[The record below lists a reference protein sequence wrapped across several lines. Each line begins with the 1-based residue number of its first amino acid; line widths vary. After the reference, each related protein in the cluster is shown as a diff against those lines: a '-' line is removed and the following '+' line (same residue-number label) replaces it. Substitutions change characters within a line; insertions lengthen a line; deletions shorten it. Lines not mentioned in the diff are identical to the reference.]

1 MAPFKDYYKILQ
13 VDPSAELDIIEVAF
27 RRLSKLYYPI
37 PGRNT
42 EEKFKEITEAHSV
55 LKDPIKREKYD
66 NEYKKFYT
74 PKPKPEVDKNYI
86 LFKDV
91 TPGEIK
97 TDSFI
102 LRNSGGNYENIDVS
116 VQTPNSWLKIIGVNS
131 LDPNQSDELPLKINI
146 EATVDEWGKDYD
158 EYIVVKLDDEE
169 IKIKVELNTR
179 YDEIYNRFTSK
190 VIKKSKPLKKILI
203 PIAVVFIILLISVFG
218 IIYFKYYS
226 NNSSTST
233 ISTTIIESSPVLA
246 VVNAA
251 SIKQNA
257 VDTYV
262 EFLKNQEPT
271 SVPADDTPEF
281 KTLQTNILD
290 SLIVLNVLE
299 NYGNKNNFKVTQKEI
314 DDAYQNIVKNYPSES
329 DLEKDL
335 VAKKIS
341 KNFLMDQIKS
351 QVLRDK
357 IFTDVTKNVTVT
369 DAEVKKYY
377 DDNKETLFKVPEQ
390 IQVSHILIK
399 FNVPEGQE
407 LTEQLKK
414 EAYDKIKAVQE
425 KLKSGEDFAAL
436 AKSYSEDTASKENG
450 GDIGLISAGQT
461 IKEFEDAAF
470 ALKVGEVSD
479 IVETTYGYHLIKVTD
494 HKDAYIKDFS
504 EVTDTI
510 KSYLL
515 NSKQTGEWEKF
526 ISDLIIK
533 TNIKYTTDLKG
544 ALLDINKK

>member
-1 MAPFKDYYKILQ
+1 MNEDNNEKKDFKKI
-13 VDPSAELDIIEVAF
+13 
-27 RRLSKLYYPI
+27 Y
-37 PGRNT
+37 
-42 EEKFKEITEAHSV
+42 H
-55 LKDPIKREKYD
+55 
-66 NEYKKFYT
+66 
-74 PKPKPEVDKNYI
+74 
-86 LFKDV
+86 
-91 TPGEIK
+91 
-97 TDSFI
+97 
-102 LRNSGGNYENIDVS
+102 
-116 VQTPNSWLKIIGVNS
+116 W
-131 LDPNQSDELPLKINI
+131 
-146 EATVDEWGKDYD
+146 
-158 EYIVVKLDDEE
+158 DDEE
-169 IKIKVELNTR
+169 IIKEKEETK
-179 YDEIYNRFTSK
+179 EIQRA
-190 VIKKSKPLKKILI
+190 KKKTLKNQPKPKTVRETKKGLTKTAKILI
-203 PIAVVFIILLISVFG
+203 SVLSV
-218 IIYFKYYS
+218 IV
-226 NNSSTST
+226 
-233 ISTTIIESSPVLA
+233 VLA
-246 VVNAA
+246 VAAGVVFGYFGYRFDFSKTLATANGA

-262 EFLKNQEPT
+262 EFLKNQDPT
-271 SVPADDTPEF
+271 SVPADNTPEF

-299 NYGNKNNFKVTQKEI
+299 NYGDKNNFKVTQKEI
-314 DDAYQNIVKNYPSES
+314 DDAYQKIVKSYPSES
-329 DLEKDL
+329 DFEKDL

-341 KNFLMDQIKS
+341 KDFLMDQVSS

-357 IFTDVTKNVTVT
+357 IYADVTKNITIS

-414 EAYDKIKAVQE
+414 EANDKIKAVQE

-450 GDIGLISAGQT
+450 GDIGFISAGQT

-479 IVETTYGYHLIKVTD
+479 IVETTFGYHLIKATD
-494 HKDAYIKDFS
+494 HKDEYIKDFN

-515 NSKQTGEWEKF
+515 NGKQIGEWEKF
-526 ISDLIIK
+526 VSDLILK

-544 ALLDINKK
+544 ALLDINKNNQGTGTSDTTGTT

>member
-1 MAPFKDYYKILQ
+1 LNEDNNEKKD
-13 VDPSAELDIIEVAF
+13 
-27 RRLSKLYYPI
+27 
-37 PGRNT
+37 
-42 EEKFKEITEAHSV
+42 
-55 LKDPIKREKYD
+55 LKRVYH
-66 NEYKKFYT
+66 
-74 PKPKPEVDKNYI
+74 
-86 LFKDV
+86 
-91 TPGEIK
+91 
-97 TDSFI
+97 
-102 LRNSGGNYENIDVS
+102 
-116 VQTPNSWLKIIGVNS
+116 W
-131 LDPNQSDELPLKINI
+131 
-146 EATVDEWGKDYD
+146 
-158 EYIVVKLDDEE
+158 DDEE
-169 IKIKVELNTR
+169 IINEKERLKETGKQKKKTLKNQPKQKIVRET
-179 YDEIYNRFTSK
+179 
-190 VIKKSKPLKKILI
+190 KKGLTKTAKILI
-203 PIAVVFIILLISVFG
+203 SVVSV
-218 IIYFKYYS
+218 IV
-226 NNSSTST
+226 
-233 ISTTIIESSPVLA
+233 VLA
-246 VVNAA
+246 VAAGVVFGYFDYRFDFSKTLATVNGA
-251 SIKQNA
+251 SIKQST

-341 KNFLMDQIKS
+341 KDFLMDQIKS

-357 IFTDVTKNVTVT
+357 IFTDVTKNVTVI

-414 EAYDKIKAVQE
+414 EAYDRIKAVQE
-425 KLKSGEDFAAL
+425 KLKNGEDFAAL

-479 IVETTYGYHLIKVTD
+479 TVETTYGYHLIKVTD
-494 HKDAYIKDFS
+494 HKDAYISVK
-504 EVTDTI
+504 
-510 KSYLL
+510 
-515 NSKQTGEWEKF
+515 
-526 ISDLIIK
+526 
-533 TNIKYTTDLKG
+533 
-544 ALLDINKK
+544 